1 MAFTVSQTK
10 SICVSVSV
18 SPRRV
23 IEALPGD
30 AFGDGVFF
38 ACKHPPP
45 CVPPARGGKGRCCV
59 PPAWSGKGRCL
70 ENGLFVHA
78 EEEGP
83 GLNPELYIFDHLI
96 HQSGYI
102 RQGRLNH
109 GSVIQVLVIFE
120 SQFRLMASIII
131 SESRLS
137 R

>member
-45 CVPPARGGKGRCCV
+45 CV

-109 GSVIQVLVIFE
+109 GAVIQVLVIFE